1 MDTTYAELLVAFA
14 MIGLLGV
21 ILRYT
26 FSSAARGEDSGFGA
40 GSDELPP
47 GASEGSG
54 GLYDLGLGLT
64 EDTGEFPVT
73 DYPVPHY
80 ALQPARDDG
89 VDLDLDFGLLA
100 PVAVTD
106 TPEQARR
113 IRDRLIRAGVRA
125 TTSTGRDGRPCVLV
139 FASEMDK
146 ARGVGDTFA

>member
-26 FSSAARGEDSGFGA
+26 FSSAIRGEDPGLGA
-40 GSDELPP
+40 GSDDPRP
-47 GASEGSG
+47 AASEGSG
-54 GLYDLGLGLT
+54 GLFDLGLGLT
-64 EDTGEFPVT
+64 EDSGEFPVT
-73 DYPVPHY
+73 DYPMSHFS
-80 ALQPARDDG
+80 AQTARDDEAG
-89 VDLDLDFGLLA
+89 LDFGLLA
-100 PVAVTD
+100 PVAITD

-113 IRDRLIRAGVRA
+113 IRDRLMQAGIRA

-139 FASEMDK
+139 FASELDK